1 MTALHTAI
9 AILVVI
15 LLILVPK
22 VEPVIALVIGSLY
35 LGIASGLGF
44 EGTIHTIVD
53 GFGDIMAE
61 VGLLI
66 GFGVLLGSLLN
77 SMGSLQKLVEKLL
90 RALGPGKL
98 PYALAGALSAVFPSI
113 YVDVQLVL
121 AAPLAKSAAPRMGRY
136 GLPMMSG
143 ALSAGILVGYVF
155 VVPGLGTLAI
165 AGLLHVPLSTMLV
178 YGFVLGPLAAL
189 LTTFLYGRLLRHGLW
204 NADTDEVPDA
214 ENAQDDRDG
223 PDHQDDRDAPA
234 TGAGGVRSAPPRGSR
249 GNAAA
254 PGSGRRPAGGPGPVT
269 TAEAPAA
276 ATSVA
281 ADAPEADVPGAR
293 RPMPPLYLSL
303 LPIVV
308 PLLLIATGA
317 ISDAA
322 GVKSDLLTFLG
333 DPAFALFAGLVG
345 AYALAK
351 WVLTDER
358 VGEAMTEGF
367 HSTGQ
372 ILLVTGVGGS
382 LGAVIGET
390 GLDDVL
396 AGIFSADAGMSTVV
410 TILLVWLVA
419 ALLHL
424 AIGSIGVA
432 AIAAAGI
439 IAPIMG
445 ELAVPPAVLALAIG
459 SGSLFALQVN
469 SNFFWMF
476 QPLLGVT
483 TRGAL
488 KALTFVTALASVVS
502 LALVIAVSFVV

>member
-9 AILVVI
+9 AILVVV

-22 VEPVIALVIGSLY
+22 VEPVIALVVGSLY
-35 LGIASGLGF
+35 LGIATGLGF
-44 EGTIHTIVD
+44 EGTIRTIVD

-77 SMGSLQKLVEKLL
+77 SMGALQKLVEKLL
-90 RALGPGKL
+90 RLLGPGKL

-121 AAPLAKSAAPRMGRY
+121 AAPLAKSAAPRMGRL
-136 GLPMMSG
+136 GLPMMGG

-155 VVPGLGTLAI
+155 VVPGLGTLAV
-165 AGLLHVPLSTMLV
+165 AGLLHVPLGTMLV

-189 LTTFLYGRLLRHGLW
+189 LTTFLYGRLLRVGLW
-204 NADTDEVPDA
+204 NADTDEVTADA
-214 ENAQDDRDG
+214 E
-223 PDHQDDRDAPA
+223 
-234 TGAGGVRSAPPRGSR
+234 
-249 GNAAA
+249 
-254 PGSGRRPAGGPGPVT
+254 
-269 TAEAPAA
+269 
-276 ATSVA
+276 A
-281 ADAPEADVPGAR
+281 ADAEPASQEAVSEETPTGAR
-293 RPMPPLYLSL
+293 RPLPPLYLSL
-303 LPIVV
+303 LPIAV

-317 ISDAA
+317 IADAA
-322 GVKSDLLTFLG
+322 GVKSDLLAFLG

-345 AYALAK
+345 AYVLAK
-351 WVLTDER
+351 RVLTGER
-358 VGEAMTEGF
+358 VEQAVTEGF

-382 LGAVIGET
+382 LGAVIGKT
-390 GLDDVL
+390 GLDKVL
-396 AGIFSADAGMSTVV
+396 SGIFSADAGMSTVV

-445 ELAVPPAVLALAIG
+445 DLAVPPAVLALAIG

-488 KALTFVTALASVVS
+488 KALTFVTAMASVVS
-502 LALVIAVSFVV
+502 LVLVVAASLVV

>member
-9 AILVVI
+9 AILVVV

-35 LGIASGLGF
+35 LGVATGLGF
-44 EGTIHTIVD
+44 EGTIETIVD
-53 GFGDIMAE
+53 GFGEIMAE

-77 SMGSLQKLVEKLL
+77 SMGALQKLVEKLM
-90 RALGPGKL
+90 RVLGPGKL

-121 AAPLAKSAAPRMGRY
+121 AAPLAKSAAPRMGRH
-136 GLPMMSG
+136 GLPMMGG

-155 VVPGLGTLAI
+155 VVPGLGTLAV

-189 LTTFLYGRLLRHGLW
+189 LTVFLYGRLLRAGLW
-204 NADTDEVPDA
+204 NAATDEAAVGTDA
-214 ENAQDDRDG
+214 ETD
-223 PDHQDDRDAPA
+223 
-234 TGAGGVRSAPPRGSR
+234 
-249 GNAAA
+249 
-254 PGSGRRPAGGPGPVT
+254 
-269 TAEAPAA
+269 AEAA
-276 ATSVA
+276 SDHGQ
-281 ADAPEADVPGAR
+281 DAV
-293 RPMPPLYLSL
+293 RPQPPLYLSL

-317 ISDAA
+317 VADAA
-322 GVKSDLLTFLG
+322 GVKSDLLAFLG
-333 DPAFALFAGLVG
+333 NPAFALFAGLVG

-351 WVLTDER
+351 RVLTTER
-358 VGEAMTEGF
+358 VDRAVTEGF

-382 LGAVIGET
+382 LGAVIGKT
-390 GLDDVL
+390 GLDKVL
-396 AGIFSADAGMSTVV
+396 SGIFSADAGMSTVL

-419 ALLHL
+419 AVLHL

-445 ELAVPPAVLALAIG
+445 DLAVPPAVLALAIG

-502 LALVIAVSFVV
+502 LVLVIAVSFVV

>member
-9 AILVVI
+9 AILVVV

-22 VEPVIALVIGSLY
+22 VEPVIALVVGSLY
-35 LGIASGLGF
+35 LGIATGLGF
-44 EGTIHTIVD
+44 EGTIRTIVD

-77 SMGSLQKLVEKLL
+77 SMGALQKLVEKLL
-90 RALGPGKL
+90 RLLGPGKL

-121 AAPLAKSAAPRMGRY
+121 AAPLAKSAAPRMGRL
-136 GLPMMSG
+136 GLPMMGG

-155 VVPGLGTLAI
+155 VVPGLGTLAV
-165 AGLLHVPLSTMLV
+165 AGLLHVPLGTMLV

-189 LTTFLYGRLLRHGLW
+189 LTTFLYGRLLRVGLW
-204 NADTDEVPDA
+204 NADTDEVTADA
-214 ENAQDDRDG
+214 E
-223 PDHQDDRDAPA
+223 
-234 TGAGGVRSAPPRGSR
+234 
-249 GNAAA
+249 
-254 PGSGRRPAGGPGPVT
+254 
-269 TAEAPAA
+269 
-276 ATSVA
+276 A
-281 ADAPEADVPGAR
+281 ADAESASQEAVSEETPTGTR
-293 RPMPPLYLSL
+293 RPLPPLYLSL
-303 LPIVV
+303 LPIAV

-317 ISDAA
+317 IADAA
-322 GVKSDLLTFLG
+322 GVKSDLLAFLG

-345 AYALAK
+345 AYVLAK
-351 WVLTDER
+351 RVLTGER
-358 VGEAMTEGF
+358 VEQAVTEGF

-382 LGAVIGET
+382 LGAVIGKT
-390 GLDDVL
+390 GLDKVL
-396 AGIFSADAGMSTVV
+396 SGIFSADAGMSTVV

-445 ELAVPPAVLALAIG
+445 DLAVPPAVLALAIG

-488 KALTFVTALASVVS
+488 KALTFVTAMASVVS
-502 LALVIAVSFVV
+502 LVLVVAASLVV